1 MSIRA
6 LILVFLWM
14 LLSTRAAS
22 VSTMPIAQP
31 ILLVA
36 PIYSDCGIAYN
47 FYYFCKETLPHTGLK
62 RFFHFKTVDMSQVSY
77 FTKEGLEKLRQEVSD
92 LKGRGRSEMAK
103 AIQEARDKG
112 DLSEN
117 AEYDAAKDAQG
128 LLELKISKLEFIL
141 GNARVLDESQ
151 IDLSKVQPLTTV
163 KIKNT
168 ANGAVMA
175 YTLVSE
181 KEADLKSGRI
191 SVSSPIGAGLLGKK
205 VGELAEITIPSG
217 IVRFEI
223 VEIGI

>member
-1 MSIRA
+1 
-6 LILVFLWM
+6 
-14 LLSTRAAS
+14 
-22 VSTMPIAQP
+22 
-31 ILLVA
+31 
-36 PIYSDCGIAYN
+36 
-47 FYYFCKETLPHTGLK
+47 
-62 RFFHFKTVDMSQVSY
+62 MSQVSY